1 MEAKIIPIKISFNDI
16 GEDKILSKDF
26 SRVSIGKTTGLIAVA
41 VKKDV
46 IEIIPINTRFKEISL
61 PITHERVIKKG
72 NSKPKINTGPFLMYK
87 VIFFLLKSQILIKLS
102 WIIY

>member
-1 MEAKIIPIKISFNDI
+1 MIFS
-16 GEDKILSKDF
+16 SDF

-46 IEIIPINTRFKEISL
+46 IAIIPINIRFKEIFL

-72 NSKPKINTGPFLMYK
+72 NIKPKINTGPFLIYN
-87 VIFFLLKSQILIKLS
+87 VIFFLLNINILFILS
-102 WIIY
+102 WIIYYPSPV

>member
-1 MEAKIIPIKISFNDI
+1 MIFS
-16 GEDKILSKDF
+16 SDF

-46 IEIIPINTRFKEISL
+46 IAIIPINIRLKEIFL

-72 NSKPKINTGPFLMYK
+72 NIKPKINTGPFLIYN
-87 VIFFLLKSQILIKLS
+87 VIFFLLNINILFILS
-102 WIIY
+102 WIIYNPSPSQILNLLLLDE

>member
-1 MEAKIIPIKISFNDI
+1 MIFS
-16 GEDKILSKDF
+16 SDF
-26 SRVSIGKTTGLIAVA
+26 SRVSIGNTTGLIAVA